1 MTLSMKPDIVDR
13 FKTKKH
19 VAALVILLI
28 YVVSAVAYGIVTPL
42 WEAPD
47 EVGHAGFVMH
57 LRQSHT
63 LPVQRIGSLGS
74 SHHPPLYYLI
84 AAIISAPADINDPT
98 GTIRANP
105 EFMWAGSGGSDVNL
119 ALHGSAET
127 FPYRGQALWLHL
139 ARLAS
144 VLMGLIT
151 VALVIAIG
159 WHIFGEYPWIGL
171 LAGALTAFVP
181 QFLFISGAINNDNL
195 LTMAATGLW
204 WQTLR
209 AMKMPRRWQN
219 WTFAGIWLAVAVLAK
234 SSAAIPGLVVGLTL
248 VVYAL
253 RNRSFGLLIRGGVA
267 LVLPVLLLTG
277 WWFVR
282 NQTLYGDPLGW
293 SMFQEVYRVV
303 MRTTPLAWNDVHQ
316 FFNTQID
323 SFVGVFGWMNVR
335 ATPAFY
341 RIVRICGLLGL
352 VGLAPFF
359 ARYRK
364 ELSRD
369 QQAGLVFL
377 AFTIVAQ
384 ECYLLWAIQRFDASW
399 YQGRYL
405 FTVIGP
411 IMIFLS
417 LGIAGWLP
425 RRRAVLPVTALIL
438 VLVGVAL
445 YMPLRIIAP
454 AYRTVTLPK
463 SALWLVPNKTELMFG
478 SAFKLR
484 GYEIQSAKDGST
496 LILKLYWQATGKP
509 DFDYSAFVHLIDESG
524 QIVAQ
529 NDHAPGEGLG
539 YLPTSWNVE
548 DIIADEHVLPIP
560 PQLSPGTY
568 RIRVGMYNWQTGE
581 QLPVTAQDR
590 LIGNFTILD
599 RPYTRR

>member
-1 MTLSMKPDIVDR
+1 MKPSIMNLVR
-13 FKTKKH
+13 TKKYI
-19 VAALVILLI
+19 AALAIMLI
-28 YVVSAVAYGIVTPL
+28 YVVSAVAYSVVTPL

-47 EVGHAGFVMH
+47 EVGHAGFVLH

-74 SHHPPLYYLI
+74 AQHPPLYYLI
-84 AAIISAPADINDPT
+84 AGFISAPADTNNPT
-98 GTIRANP
+98 GAFRANP
-105 EFMWAGSGGSDVNL
+105 DFMWAGSGGSDVNA

-127 FPYRGQALWLHL
+127 FPYRGQALLLHL

-144 VLMGLIT
+144 VLMGLIS

-171 LAGALTAFVP
+171 LAGALTAFMP

-209 AMKMPRRWQN
+209 AMKIPRRWQN
-219 WTFAGIWLAVAVLAK
+219 WTFAGMWLAVAVLAK

-248 VVYAL
+248 VACAL
-253 RNRSFGLLIRGGVA
+253 RNRSFGLFIRGGVA

-303 MRTTPLAWNDVHQ
+303 MRTTPLAWNDVRQ

-323 SFVGVFGWMNVR
+323 SFAGVFGWMNIR
-335 ATPAFY
+335 ATPVFY

-369 QQAGLVFL
+369 QRAGLVFL

-411 IMIFLS
+411 ITIFLS

-425 RRRAVLPVTALIL
+425 KRRTALPVTVLIL
-438 VLVGVAL
+438 VLVGAAI
-445 YMPLRIIAP
+445 YMPLRVIAP
-454 AYRTVTLPK
+454 AYRMTTLAK
-463 SALWLVPNKTELMFG
+463 SALWLVQNKTDLVFG
-478 SAFKLR
+478 SAFRLR
-484 GYEIQSAKDGST
+484 GYGIQPSEDGST
-496 LILKLYWQATGKP
+496 LTLKLYWQAAGKS

-529 NDHAPGEGLG
+529 KDHAPGESLG
-539 YLPTSWNVE
+539 YPPTSWVAE
-548 DIIADEHVLPIP
+548 DIVADEHVLQIP
-560 PQLSPGTY
+560 TQLSAGAY
-568 RIRVGMYNWQTGE
+568 RFRVGMYNWQTGE
-581 QLPVTAQDR
+581 QLPVSAQGHPV
-590 LIGNFTILD
+590 GNFAILD
-599 RPYTRR
+599 QSYTRH